1 MVCSFNILTSH
12 YAQKSHLPLI
22 VLVLDST
29 YSMLWRIRFLLELF
43 KILKVFLNLFT
54 KVWLKVFQ
62 YTIGYFIK
70 NFFIIPI
77 IFSKYSAHTWET
89 LLQQIYDDSLIS
101 FLLIWISYYN
111 LNVHIKLF
119 FPYFLTVT
127 WEKHSETTDQ
137 RAWRKFRHWSWQPFR
152 EH

>member
-1 MVCSFNILTSH
+1 MFLFNSITLACSFNTPTSYH
-12 YAQKSHLPLI
+12 AQKSHLPLI

-77 IFSKYSAHTWET
+77 IFSKYSTQTWET

-111 LNVHIKLF
+111 LNVRSEERRVGKECRSRWS
-119 FPYFLTVT
+119 PY
-127 WEKHSETTDQ
+127 H
-137 RAWRKFRHWSWQPFR
+137 
-152 EH
+152 